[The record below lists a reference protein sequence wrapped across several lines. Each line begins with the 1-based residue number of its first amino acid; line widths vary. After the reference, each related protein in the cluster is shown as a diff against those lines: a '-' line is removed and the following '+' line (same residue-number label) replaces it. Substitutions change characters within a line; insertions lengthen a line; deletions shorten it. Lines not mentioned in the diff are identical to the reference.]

1 MGGHSDAHHDSHHG
15 STASYGR
22 AFALSI
28 GLNLAIVLS
37 QLIYGWLANSTA
49 LIADAGHNFSD
60 VLGLALAWG
69 AIWLAKKRPDSRYTF
84 GLRGASIL
92 AALANATL
100 LLCASAWIVWEAA
113 HRLLNPAPVAGA
125 TVFIVA
131 TVGAVING
139 FSAWLFMAGSRS
151 DLNIRSAFLHMIGD
165 AGISA
170 AVAVSGLII
179 LWTGWHWVDPAL
191 SISVVLL
198 IVYSTWGLLRASV
211 QLALGAVPA
220 GVDILRIER
229 YLARLAGV
237 VSVGDLHVWALSTT
251 ENALTV
257 HLTMPNGHPGDDFLS
272 DVAKTLAHDYAIHHT
287 TIQINLDNAMRL
299 CALTSPESTP

>member
-1 MGGHSDAHHDSHHG
+1 MVGHSHAHHEHHRPA
-15 STASYGR
+15 ASYGR

-60 VLGLALAWG
+60 VLGLILAWG
-69 AIWLAKKRPDSRYTF
+69 AIWLAKKQPNPRYTF

-92 AALANATL
+92 AALANAVL
-100 LLCASAWIVWEAA
+100 LLGASGWIVWEAVPRFM
-113 HRLLNPAPVAGA
+113 HPAPVAGA

-139 FSAWLFMAGSRS
+139 FSAWLLMSGSRH
-151 DLNIRSAFLHMIGD
+151 DLNIRSAFLHMVGD
-165 AGISA
+165 AAISL
-170 AVAVSGLII
+170 AVAISGLII

-191 SISVVLL
+191 SIGVVLL
-198 IVYSTWGLLRASV
+198 IVYSTWGLLRASL

-220 GVDILRIER
+220 NVNLLHIEH
-229 YLARLAGV
+229 YLAGLPGV
-237 VSVGDLHVWALSTT
+237 VNVCDLHVWALSTT
-251 ENALTV
+251 ENALTA
-257 HLTMPNGHPGDDFLS
+257 HLSMPAGHPGDDFLTA
-272 DVAKTLAHDYAIHHT
+272 VTQTLAHEYSIHHVT
-287 TIQINLDNAMRL
+287 LQINLDNTMRV
-299 CALTSPESTP
+299 CALTSPEALS